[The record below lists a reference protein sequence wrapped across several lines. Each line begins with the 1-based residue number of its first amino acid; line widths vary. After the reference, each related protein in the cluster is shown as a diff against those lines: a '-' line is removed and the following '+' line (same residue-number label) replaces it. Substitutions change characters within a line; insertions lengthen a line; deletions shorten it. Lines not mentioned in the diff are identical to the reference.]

1 MKSIA
6 KWGKRIAI
14 AIVLIFV
21 LGIVVYFYTAT
32 RGGIPGQ
39 YAVVSGFDRGYLD
52 VDDGLAGTLIGA
64 PHTIYTESVLD
75 MGFCTKDQA
84 IVEKAKKYANRHLH
98 VVIEYRSIND
108 VDLQSLGCEKRTQ
121 ATVVYFIKDIYLSL
135 AGEMENRQLEKI
147 LELSHDPFYEA
158 PKP

>member
-1 MKSIA
+1 VKSIV
-6 KWGKRIAI
+6 KWAKRIVIGILVVI
-14 AIVLIFV
+14 AVAA
-21 LGIVVYFYTAT
+21 VVYFWSAT

-39 YAVVSGFDRGYLD
+39 YAVVSGLDRGYID
-52 VDDGLAGTLIGA
+52 VDDGMAGTLIGA

-84 IVEKAKKYANRHLH
+84 LVDKATKYANRHLH
-98 VVIEYRSIND
+98 VIIEYRSIND
-108 VDLQSLGCEKRTQ
+108 MDLQSLGCEKRTQ
-121 ATVVYFIKDIYLSL
+121 ATIVYFIKDIHLSL

-147 LELSHDPFYEA
+147 LELPHDSFYEA